1 MKKLL
6 LSIVAVVFLATAS
19 MAQMSFGLKGG
30 INLSKINSD
39 VDGDTDKTD
48 NRFSVNLGGFMVYEL
63 ADKMALQPELLLSFE
78 GGKESFGGDDI
89 VSAVTMVNI
98 PVLFRYTVVENLNLY
113 AGPQIGFNVSAQYK
127 NEDGDTED
135 IDDLS
140 PMNIGLGI
148 GAGYNVSEK
157 LDIHFRYNAGLT
169 NRYNGEF
176 KDDVKVKINTIQIGV
191 GYKLK

>member
-6 LSIVAVVFLATAS
+6 LSIVVVVFLATAS

-89 VSAVTMVNI
+89 VSAVTMINI

>member
-6 LSIVAVVFLATAS
+6 FTMAAVAFFATAS

-39 VDGDTDKTD
+39 FDGDTEKSD
-48 NRFSVNLGGFMVYEL
+48 NRFSMNLGGFMVYEL

-78 GGKESFGGDDI
+78 GGKDDFGGDE
-89 VSAVTMVNI
+89 VTTALTAVNI
-98 PVLFRYTVVENLNLY
+98 PVLFRYTVVENLNLLV
-113 AGPQIGFNVSAQYK
+113 GPQIGINVSGQYK

-135 IDDLS
+135 VEDLS
-140 PMNIGLGI
+140 PLTVAFGF
-148 GAGYNVSEK
+148 GAAYNVNEK
-157 LDIHFRYNAGLT
+157 IDLHFRYNAGMT
-169 NRYNGEF
+169 NWYNGDNS
-176 KDDVKVKINTIQIGV
+176 DDIKVKVNTIQIGL

>member
-6 LSIVAVVFLATAS
+6 LSIAAVALFTGAS
-19 MAQMSFGLKGG
+19 FAQVSFGLKGG

-39 VDGDTDKTD
+39 VDGDTEKTD

-78 GGKESFGGDDI
+78 GGKETEAGEDFI
-89 VSAVTMVNI
+89 SAFTMINI
-98 PVLFRYTVVENLNLY
+98 PVLFRYTVVENLNILV
-113 AGPQIGFNVSAQYK
+113 GPQIGFNVSAQYK

-135 IDDLS
+135 IDDAS
-140 PMNIGLGI
+140 PMNIGLGV

-176 KDDVKVKINTIQIGV
+176 KDDVKVKINTIQIGI